1 MLPSADAV
9 ALSVKPPVIMLEGRL
24 PVLEAPAAK
33 ALGLHDG
40 QVVRPTVEVRDGQ
53 LALTLNGKA
62 LPWPLPNDARMIAG
76 TRLLFRVQVD
86 AQGVARF
93 FAMAQPAGQTS
104 AAAAAA
110 AAAAMPPRLDQLN
123 LRPPGL
129 EALSHLLR
137 PGVLPALLAAGAQPE
152 VGKLV
157 DQLLRLRPSMAQL
170 TAHGLRHWLS
180 HSGWS
185 VESQL
190 AKGQD
195 VGGSAKTLMRQI
207 QAQWQQ
213 APDQVMRLLSE
224 AVDDVEAAQIQ
235 AGNDMINAGRDG
247 WISLVLPFSDADPV
261 RMRFR
266 GRRNGARSG
275 DDPAPLVI
283 DLHTRSQE
291 LGDVWLQTRISQQ
304 TQVQMIM
311 WAVQE
316 NVVERAR
323 AAGDEL
329 RDAMDDAGLALV
341 SLQVVHGPRTGED
354 GPESPDGAGRLVDI
368 QA

>member
-1 MLPSADAV
+1 MLPSTDAV
-9 ALSVKPPVIMLEGRL
+9 ALSAKPPVIMLEGRL

-53 LALTLNGKA
+53 LTLVLNGKA
-62 LPWPLPNDARMIAG
+62 VPWPFPNDARMVVG

-93 FAMAQPAGQTS
+93 FAMAPSQGQASAVTS
-104 AAAAAA
+104 GL
-110 AAAAMPPRLDQLN
+110 PQRLDQLH

-137 PGVLPALLAAGAQPE
+137 PGVLPALLAASPQPE

-190 AKGQD
+190 AKGQE
-195 VGGSAKTLMRQI
+195 VGGSAKSLMRQI

-247 WISLVLPFSDADPV
+247 WISMVLPFADADPV
-261 RMRFR
+261 RMRFKG
-266 GRRNGARSG
+266 GRKGLRSG
-275 DDPAPLVI
+275 DDHAPLVI
-283 DLHTRSQE
+283 DLHTRSPE
-291 LGDVWLQTRISQQ
+291 LGEVWLQTRISQQ

-323 AAGDEL
+323 SASDEL

-341 SLQVVHGPRTGED
+341 SLQVVHGPRIGED

>member
-53 LALTLNGKA
+53 LALTLNGKT
-62 LPWPLPNDARMIAG
+62 LPWPFPNDVRMIAG

-86 AQGVARF
+86 AQGVARL
-93 FAMAQPAGQTS
+93 FAMAPSAGQ
-104 AAAAAA
+104 APAA
-110 AAAAMPPRLDQLN
+110 AAAAMPPRLEQLN

-152 VGKLV
+152 VSKLV

-190 AKGQD
+190 AKGHEA
-195 VGGSAKTLMRQI
+195 GGNAKSLMRQI

-266 GRRNGARSG
+266 GGRKGSRSG
-275 DDPAPLVI
+275 DDHAPLVI

-323 AAGDEL
+323 AASDEL
-329 RDAMDDAGLALV
+329 RDAMDDAGLALM